1 MPEHDPQR
9 RRCRVP
15 AGGGRAGRTTLTH
28 RGRQTWVAAARRNSP
43 GSAPPRPVQ
52 APLPPLLE
60 EAAAPGPAPR
70 PDPTQ
75 RARRASA
82 ASPPTPT
89 PRPPRAKS
97 QSRATPQPLPRS
109 KAGSP
114 THHQQRSLRCPAR
127 GGAEDRGPLP
137 RRSALCTQR
146 RHFGRRA
153 VRPVGLPSAP

>member
-28 RGRQTWVAAARRNSP
+28 RGRQKWVAAARRNSP

-60 EAAAPGPAPR
+60 EAAAPAPAPR
-70 PDPTQ
+70 PDP
-75 RARRASA
+75 
-82 ASPPTPT
+82 ASPP
-89 PRPPRAKS
+89 RLSGSPPPPPSTQAAAREKPVPSDAS
-97 QSRATPQPLPRS
+97 APARS
-109 KAGSP
+109 KAGTP

-137 RRSALCTQR
+137 RRSAVCTQR